1 MCLTVCAQLANN
13 WESAP
18 VHMARLDLRSL
29 LQDAA
34 IEEVCDVHCTVT
46 PGYLRCGG
54 GDLSFSASQVEME
67 DFNPSEMD
75 AAAEEEKKEE
85 EEEADL
91 VGL

>member
-1 MCLTVCAQLANN
+1 MTVFAQLANS

-34 IEEVCDVHCTVT
+34 IEEVCTVHCSVKLI
-46 PGYLRCGG
+46 YLHCDV
-54 GDLSFSASQVEME
+54 GDLSSSVPQVEME

-75 AAAEEEKKEE
+75 AATEEKKEE

-91 VGL
+91 VGI